1 MALLTYGRALLVC
14 CCCHHG
20 LLMAAS
26 AILGV
31 EPGTEERYS
40 GPDYRC
46 VGFDGSTLTLAL
58 DAINDDS
65 CDCADGSDEPGTG
78 ACAGQDFTLFFCLN
92 KGSTSR
98 RIYASR
104 VGDGL
109 CDCCDGSDE
118 AMLAKRRPFSVCPDT
133 CAEEGAIAR
142 AEGEKKAT
150 LLRAALEKQ
159 EEIKQAGLKARE
171 TWRGEIDQLNVHLKD
186 LQAAFDE
193 AKAAADI
200 ERAAEEEKRKAEEA
214 AKKASENATG
224 TVCMWRQT
232 AGCDPSGSREASNDK
247 PCTEFIVAG
256 SSGYCDCDGDGVQG
270 PEDTGYTCE
279 ASTGH
284 SCEQVCAKASK
295 AEATEAA
302 PTEES
307 KAEDAEKPQVSE
319 YSKWMDGAAE
329 TLSTEEKK
337 EEKQVSE
344 YSKWM
349 EGAEEAT
356 GGAEAAADERIG
368 YTDKDGDHIE
378 FAIEH
383 GKLIQYINGVRQV
396 GENPDG
402 GVVTKLTYISG
413 RPADVR
419 NQEGVGSNDYPKEL
433 VYQLASMADRAGVQH
448 NLPKDEG
455 ADDLDG
461 TPPEASSDP
470 EATEIEHKEVRKARD
485 LESEARSKLDSQKE
499 KITSVQAKLDSI
511 ASDDHLVFADLSEKT
526 LSKHISE
533 WDYKIQFFSEAKQD
547 HTSLGSWSKWTGK
560 TTAEFER
567 GTMCWGGP
575 ARKLNVKFECALEEE
590 IVDVFE
596 PSRCVYEATV
606 KHPGACDP
614 AELEYLIKGGLIL
627 GPKDEL

>member
-46 VGFDGSTLTLAL
+46 VGFDGSTLTLAPN
-58 DAINDDS
+58 AINDDS

-256 SSGYCDCDGDGVQG
+256 SSGYCDCDGNGVQG

-344 YSKWM
+344 YTKWM

-356 GGAEAAADERIG
+356 GGAEAAA
-368 YTDKDGDHIE
+368 
-378 FAIEH
+378 
-383 GKLIQYINGVRQV
+383 
-396 GENPDG
+396 
-402 GVVTKLTYISG
+402 
-413 RPADVR
+413 
-419 NQEGVGSNDYPKEL
+419 
-433 VYQLASMADRAGVQH
+433 
-448 NLPKDEG
+448 DEG

>member
-46 VGFDGSTLTLAL
+46 VGFDGSTLTLAPN
-58 DAINDDS
+58 AINDDS

-78 ACAGQDFTLFFCLN
+78 ACAGQDLTLFFCLN
-92 KGSTSR
+92 KGHTPR

-118 AMLAKRRPFSVCPDT
+118 AMLAKRLPFSVCPDT

-295 AEATEAA
+295 ATEAA

-344 YSKWM
+344 YTKWM

-356 GGAEAAADERIG
+356 GGAEATA
-368 YTDKDGDHIE
+368 
-378 FAIEH
+378 
-383 GKLIQYINGVRQV
+383 
-396 GENPDG
+396 
-402 GVVTKLTYISG
+402 
-413 RPADVR
+413 
-419 NQEGVGSNDYPKEL
+419 
-433 VYQLASMADRAGVQH
+433 
-448 NLPKDEG
+448 DEG